1 MAATHIDR
9 VFHMQIEGLT
19 NWFMAHANLLWI
31 MGSISLVMFV
41 GTILALP
48 LIIIYLPARF
58 FNPSAYAARR
68 SENGLSTWRLCW
80 LVLKN
85 VLGAGLILAGL
96 VMLVLPGQGLV
107 TLLIGLSLVAFPG
120 KRRLVCRLLRQPGV
134 LGFINRIRT
143 AAHRP
148 PVAPPNLHCT
158 GDFD

>member
-1 MAATHIDR
+1 
-9 VFHMQIEGLT
+9 MQIEGLT
-19 NWFMAHANLLWI
+19 TWFMAHAGLLWV
-31 MGSISLVMFV
+31 MGSLSLVMFV

-58 FNPSAYAARR
+58 FNPSEYAARR
-68 SENGLSTWRLCW
+68 SEDGLSTLRLVW
-80 LVLKN
+80 IVLKN

-96 VMLVLPGQGLV
+96 LMLVLPGQGLV

-148 PVAPPNLHCT
+148 PVAPPES
-158 GDFD
+158 

>member
-1 MAATHIDR
+1 
-9 VFHMQIEGLT
+9 MQIEGLT
-19 NWFMAHANLLWI
+19 NWFMAHVGLLWV
-31 MGSISLVMFV
+31 MGSLSLVMFV

-58 FNPSAYAARR
+58 FNPSEYADRR
-68 SENGLSTWRLCW
+68 SENGLATSRLVW
-80 LVLKN
+80 IVLKN

-96 VMLVLPGQGLV
+96 LMLVLPGQGLV

-148 PVAPPNLHCT
+148 PVAPPNPSCT
-158 GDFD
+158 GDYD